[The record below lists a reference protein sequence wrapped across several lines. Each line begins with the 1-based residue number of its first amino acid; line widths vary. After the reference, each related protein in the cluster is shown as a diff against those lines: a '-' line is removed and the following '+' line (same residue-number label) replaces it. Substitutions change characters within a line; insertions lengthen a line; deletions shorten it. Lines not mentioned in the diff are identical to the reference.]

1 MKGIY
6 NFINKYKK
14 EIIVIL
20 ILIIISIGI
29 YYFYYRENFIN
40 EGFFTT
46 TTAIIGPKQEQ
57 LGDDINGESS
67 HDNSGSSVSLSSDG
81 TIVVIEAPYYND
93 ESGNVRIYK
102 ISPIDCVGSF
112 ENDGECSETYGGG
125 KQKQIYRIKNVS
137 TIWQ

>member
-1 MKGIY
+1 MKSIY

-46 TTAIIGPKQEQ
+46 TTPIIR
-57 LGDDINGESS
+57 
-67 HDNSGSSVSLSSDG
+67 H
-81 TIVVIEAPYYND
+81 T
-93 ESGNVRIYK
+93 
-102 ISPIDCVGSF
+102 
-112 ENDGECSETYGGG
+112 
-125 KQKQIYRIKNVS
+125 
-137 TIWQ
+137 